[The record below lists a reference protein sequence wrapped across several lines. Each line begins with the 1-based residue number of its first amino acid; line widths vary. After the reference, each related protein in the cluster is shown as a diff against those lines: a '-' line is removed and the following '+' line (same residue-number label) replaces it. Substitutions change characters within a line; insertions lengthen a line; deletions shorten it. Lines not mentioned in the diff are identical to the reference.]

1 MRLTRPLAS
10 EEVGVPK
17 LSELIDIPPATV
29 ERHEALA
36 RAAEIM
42 YDRHIGSVCVL
53 DEDEAL
59 VGILTERDLM
69 RACAA
74 GVDTHASTVEKWMT
88 VQPVTATGRDE
99 AAAALQV
106 MIDRGFRHLPVVGE
120 GGLIGVVSMRHL
132 SRALQ
137 RQRMG

>member
-1 MRLTRPLAS
+1 M
-10 EEVGVPK
+10 PK
-17 LSELIDIPPATV
+17 LSELIASPPAAV

-36 RAAEIM
+36 RAAQIM

-53 DEDEAL
+53 NEDEEL
-59 VGILTERDLM
+59 VGIVTERDLL

-74 GVDTHASTVEKWMT
+74 GVDTHASTVDNWMSAD
-88 VQPVTATGRDE
+88 PVTATGRDE

-106 MIDRGFRHLPVVGE
+106 MIDRGFRHLPVMGE

-132 SRALQ
+132 SRELQ
-137 RQRMG
+137 SRRMG